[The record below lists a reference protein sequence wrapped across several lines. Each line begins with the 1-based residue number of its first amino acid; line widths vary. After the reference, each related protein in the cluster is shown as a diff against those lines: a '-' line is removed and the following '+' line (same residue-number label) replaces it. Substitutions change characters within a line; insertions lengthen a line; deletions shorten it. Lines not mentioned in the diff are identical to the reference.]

1 MPSLSTVDDRDG
13 IFGFGSGYDAGE
25 QQTIIEAANSGQPT
39 IANTENSDAFT
50 NRTAPVDVTL
60 PNGQETRID
69 IYRGHDYVV
78 THADSS
84 GLTLVNPHGTNTVSE
99 TGSATPTGEFTISW
113 ENFNKYYGDV
123 TLGAVK

>member
-1 MPSLSTVDDRDG
+1 M
-13 IFGFGSGYDAGE
+13 
-25 QQTIIEAANSGQPT
+25 
-39 IANTENSDAFT
+39 SDAFT

-69 IYRGHDYVV
+69 IYGGHSYVV

-99 TGSATPTGEFTISW
+99 TGAATPNGEFTISW
-113 ENFNKYYGDV
+113 EDFGEYYGNV